1 MRTEIERLVKQ
12 LSELQVQQAT
22 VIEKIQA
29 LESTS
34 VYIRG
39 TTLEN
44 TENEDAIANDEGNP
58 KAYCYDRY
66 NKRITINNRV
76 YLITK
81 GKFKVRLGRV
91 IRIDCRTKWVTI
103 LELDNTK
110 QITQRK
116 SHNVKIEPLH

>member
-1 MRTEIERLVKQ
+1 MRTEIKRLVKQ

-22 VIEKIQA
+22 IIERIQE

-34 VYIRG
+34 VYIRS

-44 TENEDAIANDEGNP
+44 IENEDAITNDEGNP

-66 NKRITINNRV
+66 NKQITINDRV

-81 GKFKVRLGRV
+81 GKFKVRVGRV
-91 IRIDCRTKWVTI
+91 IWIDCRTKWVTI
-103 LELDNTK
+103 ELDNTR

-116 SHNVKIEPLH
+116 SHNVKIELSR

>member
-22 VIEKIQA
+22 VIERIQA

-34 VYIRG
+34 VYVRG

-44 TENEDAIANDEGNP
+44 TENEDAIANDEGNHNV
-58 KAYCYDRY
+58 YCYDRY
-66 NKRITINNRV
+66 NKRITLNNRV

-81 GKFKVRLGRV
+81 GKFKVRVGRV

-103 LELDNTK
+103 ELDNTK
-110 QITQRK
+110 QITQSK